1 MQRRECLYDTPMG
14 LNRVSFG
21 RSIFFSFPSF
31 LATDDNDLI
40 LTGIYL
46 FFQLRQAASSVI
58 DLATIPIFLYHGYEV
73 EAFRPKH
80 PAIPAGY
87 EIVTSLLAF
96 G

>member
-46 FFQLRQAASSVI
+46 FF
-58 DLATIPIFLYHGYEV
+58 
-73 EAFRPKH
+73 
-80 PAIPAGY
+80 
-87 EIVTSLLAF
+87 
-96 G
+96 